1 MKFTFNQPVIYGLA
15 SVVLLASCKTEEKK
29 EVATVEKIP
38 GINLQYMDTTAS
50 PNNNF
55 FRFVNGKWLDE
66 TEIPADKT
74 TWGSFNELRENT
86 DDDALSILNAA
97 KDNPNL
103 DKNSDQAKAV
113 RMFESIMDT
122 ASRDEQGVTPLK
134 PYLEKIDAISNK
146 TDLQTYLT
154 EMTPSTG
161 ATFFRFGVG
170 ADAKDSNKNV
180 ASLGSGR
187 LGLPDRDYYLDQDD
201 ESKEIREKYVAHI
214 TRMLHK
220 QIKF

>member
-97 KDNPNL
+97 KDNPNINT
-103 DKNSDQAKAV
+103 KIPAK
-113 RMFESIMDT
+113 RI
-122 ASRDEQGVTPLK
+122 GVNVFFL
-134 PYLEKIDAISNK
+134 IISV
-146 TDLQTYLT
+146 Y
-154 EMTPSTG
+154 
-161 ATFFRFGVG
+161 
-170 ADAKDSNKNV
+170 
-180 ASLGSGR
+180 
-187 LGLPDRDYYLDQDD
+187 
-201 ESKEIREKYVAHI
+201 
-214 TRMLHK
+214 
-220 QIKF
+220 QIPQRCIK